1 VFRSESEFLRG
12 ALTADQLRAVF
23 LRPGLTRP
31 SAPRHRRER
40 HDGKLGVILMS
51 GHKAIETIVA
61 ENRDP
66 RLHLVYL
73 YRPFRFP
80 AFLLLT
86 ESVMQ
91 RTREAQAKLV

>member
-1 VFRSESEFLRG
+1 
-12 ALTADQLRAVF
+12 
-23 LRPGLTRP
+23 
-31 SAPRHRRER
+31 
-40 HDGKLGVILMS
+40 VILMS